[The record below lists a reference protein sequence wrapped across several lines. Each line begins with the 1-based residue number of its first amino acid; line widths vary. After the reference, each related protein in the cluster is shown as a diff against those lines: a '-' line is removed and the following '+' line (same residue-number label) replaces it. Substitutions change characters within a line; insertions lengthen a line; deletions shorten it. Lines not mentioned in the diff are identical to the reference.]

1 MRQLKRKIAPAQKI
15 MNSADQ
21 IFYQIIDRTH
31 ASPSGKENQY
41 SGLCPA
47 HDDQSPSLSITKKV
61 LKYYYYPRSDTKRKN
76 YLKIYLIKALL
87 TQTKNFI
94 LKKSINMCKHFISL
108 KNVK

>member
-1 MRQLKRKIAPAQKI
+1 

-47 HDDQSPSLSITKKV
+47 HDDQSPSLSITKKPDKV
-61 LKYYYYPRSDTKRKN
+61 LVVVQRKLDKPFESVMYRQGGTN
-76 YLKIYLIKALL
+76 EKKKKELSSRRKSGNLKAPLGRRRIRIV
-87 TQTKNFI
+87 
-94 LKKSINMCKHFISL
+94 NM
-108 KNVK
+108 

>member
-1 MRQLKRKIAPAQKI
+1 

-47 HDDQSPSLSITKKV
+47 HDDQSPSLSITKKPDKV
-61 LKYYYYPRSDTKRKN
+61 LLYCHAGCSFDELCQSLHLEKSDLFLGCANLSKINENPIKN
-76 YLKIYLIKALL
+76 AAWIKK
-87 TQTKNFI
+87 QINS
-94 LKKSINMCKHFISL
+94 SIRISQ
-108 KNVK
+108 